1 MKKMVLSGIVV
12 FGFIII
18 GLVLHAV
25 HEMGAA
31 PTPEELKSFE
41 KLPYFKNGRFR
52 SPEPVRPPMAGEYED
67 KVNLL
72 NLVFS
77 KSHGPKK
84 PSAMHRLT
92 ASSFPETPENS
103 AVY

>member
-1 MKKMVLSGIVV
+1 MSLWGERKRMKKMVLSGIVV

-25 HEMGAA
+25 REMGAA

-41 KLPYFKNGRFR
+41 KLPYFKNGQFR
-52 SPEPVRPPMAGEYED
+52 NPEPVRPTMCGEYED

-72 NLVFS
+72 ILLFS
-77 KSHGPKK
+77 KSHCP
-84 PSAMHRLT
+84 
-92 ASSFPETPENS
+92 
-103 AVY
+103 